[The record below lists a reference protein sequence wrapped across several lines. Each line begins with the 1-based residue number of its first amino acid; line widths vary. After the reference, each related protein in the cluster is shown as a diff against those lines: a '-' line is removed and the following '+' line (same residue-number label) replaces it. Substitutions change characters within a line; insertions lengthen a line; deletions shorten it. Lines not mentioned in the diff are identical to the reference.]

1 MIPTASIGNPSCSE
15 SCAASRYSSAARRN
29 AVNDA
34 EPVVALRVVGDE
46 HFHRFAVARGVLDLR
61 AGIRQQLQWLL
72 GGRLALPLLGVDV
85 LHQLPG
91 RAREVVA
98 QVQRLE
104 VDRAHRFFRAAVLEV
119 ARRQLGGLC
128 VVFYQI
134 VLAGGG
140 REKLPPFP
148 LGRGR
153 RGGHVLEGARRY
165 RRFARRRRSLPQDTL
180 DQVVLVR
187 RPIADG
193 LCFAHLGERFL
204 ALFGFQELDRGLDGL
219 ADLGSRRLGARSR
232 LLGERAR
239 GEQCDPERNE
249 AKAGAHEARGP
260 GLQRMNCSLP
270 IRPIFVI
277 PSRCAEANTIATL
290 SYLTSLLGRRCSSG
304 WTGMSAAARNCSS
317 SAWRSGNT
325 CPFQIRVPS
334 KSTSTVTTTG
344 GTGGGGGVASGMVSL
359 TACVW
364 IGIVM
369 MSMMSRTSIT
379 SISGVVLMS
388 SMTSGS
394 RVPPPDP
401 IFMAMSASP
410 RLPRAVARR
419 RLRDETDLQDPHALA
434 RGHHPA
440 DEFVAR
446 LPVAADVDFRLGPP
460 CRDFHQ
466 PDEQHPFL
474 RDELVVPEHV
484 SVLVDGDDDVLGFGL
499 RRLVSFLRQLD
510 RHALDDHRNRDEED
524 DQQHEHDVDER
535 GGVDVRDEIV
545 FGVRA
550 AYRHAHDS
558 ESLRVRPPRP
568 SSDIWTP
575 PPKCR
580 TSSIATLLRRT
591 SQL

>member
-29 AVNDA
+29 AVDDA

-72 GGRLALPLLGVDV
+72 GGRRIIKNKRVDV
-85 LHQLPG
+85 LHQLPR

-98 QVQRLE
+98 QVQRLD

-128 VVFYQI
+128 VVFNEI

-140 REKLPPFP
+140 REELPPFP

-153 RGGHVLEGARRY
+153 RGGHVLEGAGRY

-187 RPIADG
+187 RPVADG

-204 ALFGFQELDRGLDGL
+204 ALFGFQELDRGLDGV
-219 ADLGSRRLGARSR
+219 ADLGSYRLAACPR

-239 GEQCDPERNE
+239 GEPCDPAKTNE
-249 AKAGAHEARGP
+249 AQAGAHEARGP

-304 WTGMSAAARNCSS
+304 WIGMSAAACNCSS
-317 SAWRSGNT
+317 SAWRSGST

-401 IFMAMSASP
+401 IFIAMSASP
-410 RLPRAVARR
+410 GLERAAAHR

-440 DEFVAR
+440 DGFVAC
-446 LPVAADVDFRLGPP
+446 LPVAANVDFRLGPP
-460 CRDFHQ
+460 
-466 PDEQHPFL
+466 
-474 RDELVVPEHV
+474 
-484 SVLVDGDDDVLGFGL
+484 
-499 RRLVSFLRQLD
+499 
-510 RHALDDHRNRDEED
+510 
-524 DQQHEHDVDER
+524 
-535 GGVDVRDEIV
+535 
-545 FGVRA
+545 
-550 AYRHAHDS
+550 
-558 ESLRVRPPRP
+558 
-568 SSDIWTP
+568 
-575 PPKCR
+575 
-580 TSSIATLLRRT
+580 
-591 SQL
+591 